1 VPVEQQDY
9 IDELVATMGDGAPP
23 ELDVV
28 CLAEGYIAAIGNS
41 ALNQAEVTPEQLADM
56 DSLAALGIE
65 IDASSRDELLA
76 VTHLC
81 MDFKEFADQAFV
93 GFDLGIPETLK
104 ECVVSSIADLMA
116 GSVVDDLID
125 LSGEQLGPTDALS
138 LGRACVQQGA
148 VTAAGADTRWLD
160 GADEFTSSL
169 AAQFAASSYEAT
181 AGGLLDNEAE
191 CFAASVVGILGDQRL
206 SESEAT
212 AGVLGLYLRTL
223 APPEDLP
230 LTLNDEDVDS
240 LTETYG
246 GCVDLLRIRTEATTA
261 GLAGFGFDD
270 TELEAFADCVLA
282 QIDDVALDTEIW
294 LGFRYGS
301 AIVGRPEYEAI
312 IAHSFN
318 VGAACSPA

>member
-1 VPVEQQDY
+1 MPVEQQEY
-9 IDELVATMGDGAPP
+9 IDELVAMMGNGAPT
-23 ELDVV
+23 EIDVD
-28 CLAEGYIAAIGNS
+28 CLAEGYTAAIGVT
-41 ALNQAEVTPEQLADM
+41 ALNQAEITPEQLSDM
-56 DSLAALGIE
+56 DSLAGLGIE

-81 MDFKEFADQAFV
+81 TDFTTFADQAFLS
-93 GFDLGIPETLK
+93 FDLGIPERLK

-116 GSVVDDLID
+116 SSVVDDLID
-125 LSGEQLGPTDALS
+125 LSGEQLDPIDALS

-160 GADEFTSSL
+160 GADDFTSSL

-181 AGGLLDNEAE
+181 AGGLFDNEAE

-206 SESEAT
+206 SESET
-212 AGVLGLYLRTL
+212 SAGVLGLYLRTL
-223 APPEDLP
+223 APPDDLP
-230 LTLNDEDVDS
+230 LTLTDEDVDA

-261 GLAGFGFDD
+261 SLAGFGFDD
-270 TELEAFADCVLA
+270 TELAAFADCVLD
-282 QIDDVALDTEIW
+282 QLDDAALDAEIW

-301 AIVGRPEYEAI
+301 AIVDQPEYEAI
-312 IAHSFN
+312 TAQAFN
-318 VGAACSPA
+318 IGLACSPA